1 MEAGTMG
8 GTIDVASRSMLM
20 SESTINRHLGEPAL
34 PVAPLPEPRERLDP
48 RAQILWRISGLS
60 QAIVFTGIAGG
71 AMALAHSLFD
81 LGWGRIFGV
90 PVGVAVLGL
99 ALAMIVPA
107 INWRQW
113 RYDIHEEEV
122 DIRRG
127 VVTITR
133 QLVPMARIQHVDTR
147 RGPLQRRFGL
157 ATVVLYTAAGAIEIP
172 ELADPVAASVRDR
185 IAALANVRDDL

>member
-1 MEAGTMG
+1 MN
-8 GTIDVASRSMLM
+8 
-20 SESTINRHLGEPAL
+20 ESAIELQVE
-34 PVAPLPEPRERLDP
+34 APLPEPRERLDP
-48 RAQILWRISGLS
+48 RAQVLWRISS
-60 QAIVFTGIAGG
+60 AVQTVIFTGFAAGILV
-71 AMALAHSLFD
+71 LARTLFD
-81 LGWGRIFGV
+81 LGWAWVVAV
-90 PVGVAVLGL
+90 PVAVAVLGL
-99 ALAMIVPA
+99 ALALIIPV

-113 RYDIHEEEV
+113 RYDIRDEEV

-157 ATVVLYTAAGAIEIP
+157 ASVVLYTAAGAIEIP
-172 ELADPVAASVRDR
+172 ELADPVAAAVRDR